1 MPRTLLSK
9 PKHAKL
15 ITTICG
21 YAALNGK
28 SKPELSEIMGR
39 SQAVIYQRLKN
50 PEDFTLGELLKLCR
64 ALNIPL
70 EELRQSITYN

>member
-21 YAALNGK
+21 YAALSGK
-28 SKPELSEIMGR
+28 SNPELSQIIGR
-39 SQAVIYQRLKN
+39 SQAVIYHRLKN
-50 PEDFTLGELLKLCR
+50 PEDFTLGELLKLGR
-64 ALNIPL
+64 TLNIPI
-70 EELRQSITYN
+70 EELRQAITL